1 MKFRKKSL
9 VWAMILTMA
18 GSILLPASSVTAY
31 AAAGEGVA
39 LSQAD
44 TQADGAASKADIQAD
59 NAAPDMGLLS
69 GQGPEGQTVRSQDDV
84 TMQARSP
91 VSMEVEYGYDG
102 AAKSGR
108 FIPVRVSLVNE
119 AVSEFKGTVRVQAME
134 ADFDIYDYDYPVSL
148 EGNESFQKSYD
159 IPVGKADILYVKLL
173 NESGEE
179 LVRKRLKVNVSV
191 EVAELFVGIV
201 SDTPEKLA
209 YLNGVG
215 VNYSQVRTKTFAMN
229 QNEIPEDVS
238 GLDLLDVLLVTNYD
252 TGNLTEGQVN
262 AIEEWV
268 KRGGTL
274 LIGTG
279 GRADDTLAAFR
290 SGLLETDYPSP
301 ELRSV
306 DMGVE
311 YATNGPGDSF
321 INLMCAD
328 VTLKG
333 GTEVLTNDEFP
344 VLTSTVR
351 GKGVIG
357 VAAYDFVDI
366 ASFCETQRSYVD
378 KLFSSLI
385 GEDKL
390 NNLSSYL
397 YSGNSSMYWSVQSIL
412 NSGDVDKLPNLPL
425 YVIVILGYII
435 LVGPGLYL
443 ILKKQERRRLYRF
456 AVAALA
462 LGFTGLIYLMGVG
475 TRFKAAFFTY
485 ATIYDTSDKTI
496 DEYTYINMRTPYNKP
511 YSISLDPSYDLLPI
525 TRSYYYDMTPVP
537 KFTGDE
543 DYKVRVR
550 YDEDETKVSL
560 QNVVAFTPKYFS
572 LKKKTVNEEHMG
584 MTGDVTLFDGKITGT
599 ITNHYPFPVEK
610 AGVLAYGQ
618 MVVIDELQP
627 GETVVLDGLSV
638 SNYPLNNSSMVA
650 ERITGGNKYL
660 KPDIEDENYM
670 LALSRTNILS
680 FYLDTYASSYSPEAR
695 IVAFGNG
702 QSENRFLSKD
712 GYETYGV
719 TLYTSAL
726 DVNTKKD
733 GYTSRSVLMKAPTVI
748 SGQYYAASNYAYGID
763 PVALEYSLGNDIEV
777 ERLKFERLSDEFINS
792 EKYSYMT
799 YFKGTI
805 YFYNHDTG
813 VYDAMDSAK
822 AEYTAKELEPY
833 LSPGNTMTI
842 KYVFDGNTDY
852 SWVTLP
858 MLTVLGR
865 DK

>member
-1 MKFRKKSL
+1 MKFRYKSL
-9 VWAMILTMA
+9 VWATIITVA

-31 AAAGEGVA
+31 ANG
-39 LSQAD
+39 
-44 TQADGAASKADIQAD
+44 GAAE
-59 NAAPDMGLLS
+59 NR
-69 GQGPEGQTVRSQDDV
+69 TDV
-84 TMQARSP
+84 AVQMNSP
-91 VSMEVEYGYDG
+91 VSMEVDYGYDG

-119 AVSEFKGTVRVQAME
+119 SSSEFEGTLQIQAME
-134 ADFDIYDYDYPVSL
+134 ADFDIYKYDYPISL
-148 EGNESFQKSYD
+148 KGNENFEKSYD

-173 NESGEE
+173 DGSGTE
-179 LVRKRLKVNVSV
+179 LVRKRLKVDVSV
-191 EVAELFVGIV
+191 EVAELFVGIL

-215 VNYSQVRTKTFAMN
+215 VNYSLVRTKTFTMAPDEM
-229 QNEIPEDVS
+229 PEDVN
-238 GLDLLDVLLVTNYD
+238 GLDLLDVLLITNYN
-252 TGNLTEGQVN
+252 TKNLSEGQVG

-274 LIGTG
+274 LVGTG

-290 SGLLETDYPSP
+290 SELLENDYQSP

-321 INLMCAD
+321 INLTCAD

-333 GTEVLTNDEFP
+333 GTEVITNDEFP

-351 GKGVIG
+351 GKGVVG

-366 ASFCETQRSYVD
+366 AEFCEAQRSYVD
-378 KLFSSLI
+378 KLFTALL
-385 GEDKL
+385 GEQKL

-412 NSGDVDKLPNLPL
+412 NTGDVDKLPNLPL
-425 YVIVILGYII
+425 YVVVILGYIV

-443 ILKKQERRRLYRF
+443 ILKKQERRRFYRF
-456 AVAALA
+456 GAAALA
-462 LGFTGLIYLMGVG
+462 IGFTGLIYLMGVG

-485 ATIYDTSDKTI
+485 ATIYDTSDRTV

-550 YDEDETKVSL
+550 YGEAETKVSL

-572 LKKKTVNEEHMG
+572 LKKKTPNTEHLG
-584 MTGDVTLFDGKITGT
+584 MTGDVTLFDGKVTGT

-618 MVVIDELQP
+618 LVVIEELQP
-627 GETVVLDGLSV
+627 GETVTLDDLPV
-638 SNYPLNNSSMVA
+638 SNYPLNNSIMVA
-650 ERITGGNKYL
+650 ERITGGYQYL

-670 LALSRTNILS
+670 LALSRSNILS

-695 IVAFGNG
+695 IVAFGQE
-702 QSENRFLSKD
+702 QSEDKFLAD
-712 GYETYGV
+712 GDYETYGV

-726 DVNTKKD
+726 DINTKKD
-733 GYTSRSVLMKAPTVI
+733 GYTCRSVLMRAPNVI
-748 SGQYYAASNYAYGID
+748 SGQYYADSNYAYGID
-763 PVALEYSLGNDIEV
+763 PVALEYFLGNDIEV
-777 ERLKFERLSDEFINS
+777 ERLKFERLSDEFTNS

-799 YFKGTI
+799 LFKGTI

-813 VYDAMDSAK
+813 VYDAMDSTK
-822 AEYTAKELEPY
+822 SEYTAQELEPY
-833 LSPGNTMTI
+833 LSPGNTMTV